1 MTIVVND
8 PQAAE
13 FGRAVSQFAQDI
25 HIHDQPVDRQAWK
38 RAGALG
44 LTGLEIP
51 AAFGGSAGATYAWN
65 AAAVDALATIS
76 HGLSSTFTISFDIAT
91 PYLVDLGTP
100 EVHQRWLPLLAQGEA
115 IAALALT
122 EPGAG
127 SDLAAL
133 TTRAEPKADHYLITG
148 SKTFITNGS
157 IADVIVVAARTSP
170 QAGARGISLFAVD
183 GNAAGLTR
191 RRITTIGQNDC
202 DTAELFFDQVE
213 VPLSH
218 LLGTLDEGF
227 LHLMDRLPQERITS
241 SIANLAQADVAM
253 NLTLTQVR
261 ERQAFG
267 RSLGSLQHNAFRLAE
282 LDAQRSAVR
291 AHVDACIER
300 LMNKTMST
308 ADGAR
313 AKLLSARLENDILD
327 LGMQL
332 HGGSSFL
339 EGTEINQR
347 WIDGRITRIWAGA
360 DEIMLHLIAKDLGL

>member
-25 HIHDQPVDRQAWK
+25 HITDQPVDRQAWK
-38 RAGALG
+38 HAGALG

-51 AAFGGSAGATYAWN
+51 AAFGGSTGATYAWN

-91 PYLVDLGTP
+91 PYLVALGTP

-133 TTRAEPKADHYLITG
+133 TTRAEPKGDHFFITG

-170 QAGARGISLFAVD
+170 QTGARGISLFAVD
-183 GNAAGLTR
+183 GNSVGLTR
-191 RRITTIGQNDC
+191 RRITTIGQSDC
-202 DTAELFFDQVE
+202 DTAELFFDHVE
-213 VPLSH
+213 VPRSH

-347 WIDGRITRIWAGA
+347 WIDGRVTRIWAGA